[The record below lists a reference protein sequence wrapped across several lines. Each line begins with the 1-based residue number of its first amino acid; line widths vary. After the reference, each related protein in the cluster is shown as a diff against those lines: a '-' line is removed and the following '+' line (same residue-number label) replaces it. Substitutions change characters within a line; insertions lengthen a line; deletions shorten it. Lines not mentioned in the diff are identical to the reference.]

1 MQHRDTFLQNA
12 TKKELIKYFQL
23 VNRLAQKDA
32 QTYGKIL
39 ANDLHQ
45 YGGSLF
51 NSGQEYIPY
60 NREPNQPANTPS
72 NNNNRNTHLK

>member
-23 VNRLAQKDA
+23 VNRLAQNDVI
-32 QTYGKIL
+32 YNKIL
-39 ANDLHQ
+39 KDDLHQ

-51 NSGQEYIPY
+51 NSGQELIPY
-60 NREPNQPANTPS
+60 NREPNQSSNTPS
-72 NNNNRNTHLK
+72 NNKKIDPLK